1 MLYTNA
7 AVEIRRCKVNLS
19 FEMASPE
26 LPYCTHRFCKIPPN
40 VDDAA
45 LRAVIPLE
53 KDESVLH
60 SSLSSIDDA
69 SQPSSQI
76 GTITWNKTP
85 SCIARMGLI
94 DFVAKNI
101 AAELDLQG
109 CDTGLFAA
117 EGSEV
122 TIDSDFTGLTP
133 LNPGP
138 VKDGLAV
145 EYMQL
150 V

>member
-1 MLYTNA
+1 
-7 AVEIRRCKVNLS
+7 
-19 FEMASPE
+19 MASPE
-26 LPYCTHRFCKIPPN
+26 LPYCTHRFCKVPSD

-53 KDESVLH
+53 EDESVLY
-60 SSLSSIDDA
+60 SSLSSFNDA

-94 DFVAKNI
+94 DYVPQNI
-101 AAELDLQG
+101 AAGLDQPG
-109 CDTGLFAA
+109 GDTGLFAA
-117 EGSEV
+117 EG

-133 LNPGP
+133 LNPGSI
-138 VKDGLAV
+138 KDGLAV

-150 V
+150 A